1 MAAKKARRQTGKRRP
16 RTPKLAEYNPGEHKR
31 RMDVVFD
38 EVESAVAGLSKALRR
53 LKDVMNGDCMVFG
66 PGR

>member
-1 MAAKKARRQTGKRRP
+1 
-16 RTPKLAEYNPGEHKR
+16 LAEYNPGEHKR